1 MTWLALDIGGA
12 NLKAADGR
20 GYAASA
26 SFPLWQRPQ
35 ELTGQL
41 RRLISEAPN
50 CERLA
55 VTMTGELA
63 DCYASR
69 EEGVLAIL
77 NAVEE
82 AANGRHTRVFWRN
95 GTFVSIQAAQRK
107 PLMAAAANW
116 RALAMFA
123 AKWTETAGDAL
134 LLDIGSTT
142 TDILALRDGELLT
155 DSETDLQRLLKNEL
169 VYTGVERSPVC
180 AVLQL
185 APYRDGL
192 CQVAQ
197 ELFAT
202 MLDVYVLRGDLPEN
216 LANTTTADGRPATKV
231 FCRERLARMI
241 CAESNEFN
249 HRDAGRIAEAAMT
262 AQRELI
268 VDSVETVAQRHEL
281 HQPHVVLSG
290 SGEFLGRRVAK
301 QLNLLART
309 SVKEKFGPLVSRAAA
324 AHALAVLAART
335 GV

>member
-35 ELTGQL
+35 ELPGQL
-41 RRLISEAPN
+41 RRLISEAPG

-55 VTMTGELA
+55 ITMTGELA
-63 DCYASR
+63 DCYATR
-69 EEGVLAIL
+69 EEGVASIL
-77 NAVEE
+77 SAVEQ
-82 AANGRHTRVFWRN
+82 AADGRHTRVYWRN
-95 GTFVSIQAAQRK
+95 GALVSLQTAHRR

-116 RALAMFA
+116 HALATFA
-123 AKWTETAGDAL
+123 AMWTETAGDAM

-142 TDILALRDGELLT
+142 TDILALRDGQVLT

-169 VYTGVERSPVC
+169 VYTGIERSPVC

-185 APYRDGL
+185 APYRDAL

-216 LANTTTADGRPATKV
+216 LANTSTADGRPASKIC
-231 FCRERLARMI
+231 CRERLARMI
-241 CAESNEFN
+241 CAESDEFN

-268 VDSVETVAQRHEL
+268 VNAVEVVSQRHQL
-281 HQPHVVLSG
+281 HQPHIVLSG
-290 SGEFLGRRVAK
+290 GGEFLGRRVAK
-301 QLNLLART
+301 QLNMNART

-324 AHALAVLAART
+324 AHALAVLAARA
-335 GV
+335 GA